1 MLARKKYIYLFI
13 VVIFIVLIF
22 MVPFKKSIV
31 CKKIHSKE
39 ILAFMPVQ
47 KEQTFQ
53 IQYTHS
59 IHLSEVKES
68 YKILKNN
75 DIRQYELMYDD
86 TSIGMPSEAEEGEV
100 FIRKNGHYY
109 IKNMKRDFRK
119 FNLSTGQVVANHRLI
134 YKNKTYPF
142 KNFIKPGTIITIEV
156 KKLSL
161 LQLLKGVNIVG
172 KGTTKD
178 DF

>member
-1 MLARKKYIYLFI
+1 MLARKKYLYLFVI
-13 VVIFIVLIF
+13 VIFTISIF

-31 CKKIHSKE
+31 CKKMHSKE

-100 FIRKNGHYY
+100 FIQK
-109 IKNMKRDFRK
+109 MD
-119 FNLSTGQVVANHRLI
+119 
-134 YKNKTYPF
+134 
-142 KNFIKPGTIITIEV
+142 III
-156 KKLSL
+156 
-161 LQLLKGVNIVG
+161 
-172 KGTTKD
+172 
-178 DF
+178 